1 MRRLDNLRSERGFT
15 LAELLVGCAV
25 IALLMPALVIMLQ
38 SGQQTYLVGSNRV
51 EAQQTVRV
59 AIERM
64 VQEIRSAGYCPTCAG
79 APPFPAITG
88 QNAAGFTLQNDW
100 NGSGTI
106 TTAGTVTDASGNPRG
121 EQVLYALVGNDLTR
135 REIGVDAAPLILA
148 SGVSS
153 LTFTYRD
160 SAGAVTATPANI
172 RTIVIAA
179 TTRPQFQPAAS
190 NQGRVQVTM
199 TDSARLR
206 NR

>member
-1 MRRLDNLRSERGFT
+1 MRRLDTLRSEHGFT
-15 LAELLVGCAV
+15 LAELLVACAV
-25 IALLMPALVIMLQ
+25 IAFLMPGLLIMLQ
-38 SGQQTYLVGSNRV
+38 SGQRSYLVGSNQI
-51 EAQQTVRV
+51 EAQQSVRV

-79 APPFPAITG
+79 APPFPAITA
-88 QNAAGFTLQNDW
+88 QSATGFTLQNDW

-106 TTAGTVTDASGNPRG
+106 TTVGTVTDASGNVRG
-121 EQVLYALVGNDLTR
+121 EQVLYALVGTDLTR
-135 REIGVDAAPLILA
+135 REIGVDAAALTLA
-148 SGVSS
+148 SGISS
-153 LTFTYRD
+153 LAFTYQD
-160 SAGAVTATPANI
+160 SAGVVTVTPANI